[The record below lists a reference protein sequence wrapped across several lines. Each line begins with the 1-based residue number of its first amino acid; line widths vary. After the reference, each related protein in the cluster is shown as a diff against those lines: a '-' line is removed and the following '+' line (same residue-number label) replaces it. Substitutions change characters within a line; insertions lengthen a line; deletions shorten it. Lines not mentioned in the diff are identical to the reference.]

1 MYRTTTA
8 ITDSRHVDYLL
19 RITGSTGLFIHFGI
33 FTALR
38 ISEILSLKWGDVMQD
53 GNVKDNVRVRITK
66 QEKKKKR
73 TIHPDIQKMM
83 DANEELRIWIEGVK
97 PKKPVK
103 KYREITF
110 HDALK
115 ARIKDMHMRTN
126 PRLDQYIF
134 VSESNN
140 SKGNVPMTKE
150 AMNLRL
156 KPILL
161 KVGAQHPSSHT
172 LRKTM
177 ARRYYEQF
185 GIVATMQLLGH
196 SSEAMTMVYIG
207 LSRETMSINMKS
219 LSYQ

>member
-8 ITDSRHVDYLL
+8 ITDNWAIGYLL
-19 RITGSTGLFIHFGI
+19 TVDGTTGLFIHFGM

-38 ISEILSLKWGDVMQD
+38 ISEILGLKWGDVLID
-53 GNVKDNVRVRITK
+53 GRVKDSVVLYISK
-66 QEKKKKR
+66 QKK
-73 TIHPDIQKMM
+73 H
-83 DANEELRIWIEGVK
+83 
-97 PKKPVK
+97 
-103 KYREITF
+103 REISF
-110 HDALK
+110 HADLK
-115 ARIKDMHMRTN
+115 ARIKDVQMRTN
-126 PRLDQYIF
+126 PRLDSYIF

-140 SKGNVPMTKE
+140 TKGNVPITTE

-177 ARRYYEQF
+177 ARRYFEQF
-185 GIVATMQLLGH
+185 GLVPTMQLLGH

-207 LSRETMSINMKS
+207 LSREKMSINMKS
-219 LSYQ
+219 LYYGNV

>member
-8 ITDSRHVDYLL
+8 ITDPRHVDYLL
-19 RITGSTGLFIHFGI
+19 RITGSTGLFIHFGL

-38 ISEILSLKWGDVMQD
+38 ISEILKLKWGDVMQD
-53 GNVKDNVRVRITK
+53 GNVKSTVILYISK
-66 QEKKKKR
+66 QS
-73 TIHPDIQKMM
+73 
-83 DANEELRIWIEGVK
+83 
-97 PKKPVK
+97 

-115 ARIKDMHMRTN
+115 ARIKDMFMRTN

-134 VSESNN
+134 TSESNN
-140 SKGNVPMTKE
+140 SRGNVPMTKE
-150 AMNLRL
+150 AMNSRL

-207 LSRETMSINMKS
+207 LSRETMGINMKA
-219 LSYQ
+219 LSYVSQ